1 LVEGKNM
8 SRIIDV
14 GLEEQ
19 AVLLSRMGEL
29 TYETLALTIDGYL
42 NGKNVQPQV
51 KEMSDILISMADKVE
66 DKNFELIA
74 RFQPVAS
81 DLRTIK
87 SYMKIAYDF
96 ARYGRY
102 ALDISYINDQ
112 LNGLKECDAWAKE
125 YIEEMSEKVLSMVK
139 ISVDSLRKHDITL
152 AKTVSTIELE
162 VDKMYLDYL
171 HKLIDAEQASSK
183 CIVSSALMT
192 RYLERIADH
201 ATYVCESIV
210 YIVTGEK
217 ITLR

>member
-1 LVEGKNM
+1 MM
-8 SRIIDV
+8 SRIIDR

-19 AVLLSRMGEL
+19 SVLITRMAEL
-29 TYETLALTIDGYL
+29 TYETLALSIQGYL
-42 NGKNVQPQV
+42 KGKSVQEDV
-51 KEMSDILISMADKVE
+51 REMSDMLVAMAGKIE
-66 DKNFELIA
+66 DKSFELIA

-87 SYMKIAYDF
+87 SYMKIGNDF

-102 ALDISYINDQ
+102 SLDISYISDQ
-112 LNGLKECDAWAKE
+112 VNGFKECDIWVKD
-125 YIEEMSEKVLSMVK
+125 YIEEMSQKVLFMVK
-139 ISVDSLRKHDITL
+139 ISIDSLRKHDINL
-152 AKTVSTIELE
+152 AKTISQTERE

-171 HKLIDAEQASSK
+171 QKLICEEQANSK
-183 CIVSSALMT
+183 CVISSALMT

-217 ITLR
+217 VTLS